1 MDHKGKKMKLL
12 MLAVVLA
19 TAVGFPCLARA
30 VDVTPYTKRDGFE
43 GIKLSPTGD
52 YYAATVPMEGK
63 SVLLIV
69 HRGDNK
75 PTGGFGLGKNN
86 YVADFWWASPKRLLI
101 SMERKM
107 GALDTPQLT
116 GNLYAIN
123 VDGSGSA
130 NLVGQDVE
138 EMSTG
143 SHIQGRKQEMVAA
156 FLIDDLPQDDRYA
169 LIAVTPFN
177 SNLGTRTL
185 DGMTSRVEK
194 MDVET
199 GKRVAVVSSPVRNA
213 DFVTDHHG
221 IVRFASGTDAND
233 THQLYYRANNTAQ
246 WQQINNELADGHSE
260 FPIGFSADDRFA
272 YIQAEQ
278 AQGPNAII
286 AMDTTDGSRR
296 TVFRDGDSNPGL
308 AIFDTGIPGF
318 DGYGLSAGSSGAPV
332 GTMLVGDK
340 PRTQFFDPNGPEARL
355 YHSLEAA
362 FPGNAVG
369 ITSKTADGKLALVEV
384 SSDRNPGDFYIFDTV
399 NKKAD
404 HLLSRRDWF
413 DPETMAPVRPFS
425 FKARDG
431 MMLFGYLTIPR
442 GAGKNLPMVVLPHGG
457 PFGVADHWQFATE
470 PQLLAAAGY
479 AVLQVNY
486 RGSSGHGLAYRRA
499 GMRQWGGKMQDD
511 VTDATRWAIEQGVA
525 DARRVCIYGASYGGY
540 AALMGVAKE
549 PTLYQCAVGYVGV
562 YDLPMMFGKGDIVL
576 GYTGKAYLHDWIG
589 DPSELG
595 KVSPVNLASQIKV
608 PVFLAAGGQDER
620 APIAHSEKME
630 KALRAA
636 GVPVETL
643 YFRTEGHGFYVQAH
657 QQEFYTR
664 LLAFLDRNIGAGAG
678 GAAAAAAQ
686 H

>member
-1 MDHKGKKMKLL
+1 MKLPIL
-12 MLAVVLA
+12 TGLLALAVCFQCVAA
-19 TAVGFPCLARA
+19 T
-30 VDVTPYTKRDGFE
+30 VDVTPFTKRDGFE
-43 GIKLSPTGD
+43 GIKLSPNGD
-52 YYAATVPMEGK
+52 YYAATVPQEGK

-86 YVADFWWASPKRLLI
+86 YVADFWWVSPKRLLI
-101 SMERKM
+101 SMERRM
-107 GALDTPQLT
+107 GALDQPQLT

-123 VDGSGSA
+123 ADGSGSA

-138 EMSTG
+138 EMGTG

-156 FLIDDLPQDDRYA
+156 FMVDDLPQDDRYV

-177 SNLGTRTL
+177 SNLGMRTL

-213 DFVTDHHG
+213 DFITDHQG
-221 IVRFASGTDAND
+221 IVRFASGTDSND
-233 THQLYYRANNTAQ
+233 VHHLYYRANAAAQ
-246 WQQINNELADGHSE
+246 WQQINNEQADGHAE
-260 FPIGFSADDRFA
+260 FPIGFSADDRLA
-272 YIQAEQ
+272 YLQVQ
-278 AQGPNAII
+278 QVQGPNAIV
-286 AMDTTDGSRR
+286 AMDTTNATRKS
-296 TVFRDGDSNPGL
+296 VFRDGESNPGM
-308 AIFDTGIPGF
+308 AIFDTGVPGF
-318 DGYGLSAGSSGAPV
+318 DGYGLTAGSSGTPV
-332 GTMLVGDK
+332 GTMLMGDK
-340 PRTQFFDPNGPEARL
+340 PRTQFFDPNGSEARL

-362 FPGNAVG
+362 FPGNSVG

-384 SSDRNPGDFYIFDTV
+384 SSDRNPGDFYFFDTV

-413 DPETMAPVRPFS
+413 DPEAMAPVRPFN

-431 MMLFGYLTIPR
+431 MTLFGYLTMPR
-442 GAGKNLPMVVLPHGG
+442 NAGKNLPMVVLPHGG
-457 PFGVADHWQFATE
+457 PFFVADHWQFDTE
-470 PQLLAAAGY
+470 SQMLAAAGY

-486 RGSSGHGLAYRRA
+486 RGSSGHGLAYERA

-511 VTDATRWAIEQGVA
+511 VTDATHWAIDQGIA
-525 DARRVCIYGASYGGY
+525 DAQRICIYGASYGGY

-549 PTLYQCAVGYVGV
+549 PTLYKCAAGYVGV
-562 YDLPMMFGKGDIVL
+562 YDLPMMFGSGDIS
-576 GYTGKAYLHDWIG
+576 GMSYGKAYMHDWIG
-589 DPSELG
+589 EPSELG
-595 KVSPVNLASQIKV
+595 KVSPAKLASQIKV
-608 PVFLAAGGQDER
+608 PVLLAAGGQDER
-620 APIAHSEKME
+620 APIAQSEEME

-643 YFRTEGHGFYVQAH
+643 YFRTEGHGFYEQAH
-657 QQEFYTR
+657 QQEFYNK
-664 LLAFLDRNIGAGAG
+664 LLAFLDRNIGAAG
-678 GAAAAAAQ
+678 GSAPAATAQ

>member
-1 MDHKGKKMKLL
+1 
-12 MLAVVLA
+12 MLAVALA
-19 TAVGFPCLARA
+19 TTVGFPCAAGA

-43 GIKLSPTGD
+43 GIKLSPNGD

-86 YVADFWWASPKRLLI
+86 YVADFWWVSPKRLLI
-101 SMERKM
+101 SMSRKM

-123 VDGSGSA
+123 ADGSGSA

-138 EMSTG
+138 EMGTG
-143 SHIQGRKQEMVAA
+143 SHIQGRKQEEVAA
-156 FLIDDLPQDDRYA
+156 FLVDDLPQDDRYV
-169 LIAVTPFN
+169 LVAVTPFN
-177 SNLGTRTL
+177 GGLVTRTI
-185 DGMTSRVEK
+185 DGMTSRIEK

-199 GKRVAVVSSPVRNA
+199 GKRMPVASAPVRNA

-221 IVRFASGTDAND
+221 AVRFASGTDSNN
-233 THQLYYRANNTAQ
+233 THSLYYRRNGATD
-246 WQQINNELADGHSE
+246 WQEINNELADGHAE
-260 FPIGFSADDRFA
+260 YPIGFSADDRLA
-272 YIQAEQ
+272 YLQEERT
-278 AQGPNAII
+278 QGTNAII
-286 AMDTTDGSRR
+286 AMDTTDGTRR
-296 TVFRDGDSNPGL
+296 AVLRDVDSNPGL

-318 DGYGLSAGSSGAPV
+318 DGYGLSAGSSGTPV

-340 PRTQFFDPNGPEARL
+340 ARTQFFDPNGPEARL

-399 NKKAD
+399 KKKAE

-413 DPETMAPVRPFS
+413 DPETMASVRPFS

-431 MMLFGYLTIPR
+431 MTLFGYLTMPR

-486 RGSSGHGLAYRRA
+486 RGSSGHGRDYRRA

-511 VTDATRWAIEQGVA
+511 VTDATHWAIGQGFA
-525 DARRVCIYGASYGGY
+525 DASRICIYGASYGGY

-549 PTLYQCAVGYVGV
+549 PTLYKCAAGYVGV

-589 DPSELG
+589 DPAELG

-636 GVPVETL
+636 GVSVETL
-643 YFRTEGHGFYVQAH
+643 YFRTEGHGFYEQEH
-657 QQEFYTR
+657 QQQFYTK
-664 LLAFLDRNIGAGAG
+664 LLAFLDRNIGAGAVK
-678 GAAAAAAQ
+678 GAAATATQ